1 LLLRWFLKENDPDF
15 KRSHRIF
22 SCGPG
27 PGARQARPVWGSLL
41 VIPLCLVLSAIG
53 SGGTASA
60 QTPQTNDSEEQRR
73 RSQQEA
79 EERKRLQEAPKVSLQ
94 EQVLSP
100 SEAEAL
106 QGTTLPEETP
116 CFRIE
121 HLVLELPESQ
131 TGAGPG
137 RSGVSLSR
145 FRFIQGELDRYS
157 GRRIGYQGLNLIV
170 RRLTAKLLA
179 RGYTTTRLGIPEQDL
194 HSGTLRITLIPGVIR
209 AIRFADP
216 STSGTWRSAFPARPG
231 DLLDLR
237 ALEQGLEQM
246 KRVTSQDVDIQIV
259 PGDQPGESDVVLAVR
274 RGKAWKVTA
283 TVDDSG
289 SESTGRMQGTLNLAL
304 DNPLGLS
311 DLFNVSVSHDL
322 NGHED
327 RYGTKGSGAYYSVPW
342 GFWTFTG
349 NASQYDYH
357 QTLAG
362 ASQAFVSSGKSS
374 DVALT
379 LGYLFHRNQSQKD
392 TFQLR
397 TGMRNG
403 HSYLDD
409 TEIEVQRRA
418 NSYCELG
425 WVHKQYLG
433 PAQLD
438 VTLAERWGV
447 PWFGAQPDF
456 PGQAPGSPTFYYR
469 ITTLEATV
477 MAPFTLGGR
486 AVRYTGTLRGQTT
499 PNTLY
504 ATEMFL
510 IGNRWT
516 VRGFD
521 GNLTLAGEKGA
532 LSRNEL
538 ETSLGP
544 RWLMGFVALDGG
556 RVYGPSTQGL
566 LGKSLVGGV
575 FGLRGAPFPGL
586 NGEAFLGGPL
596 AQPAQFPN
604 RWPVCG
610 FSLSYQY

>member
-1 LLLRWFLKENDPDF
+1 MD
-15 KRSHRIF
+15 
-22 SCGPG
+22 
-27 PGARQARPVWGSLL
+27 Q
-41 VIPLCLVLSAIG
+41 
-53 SGGTASA
+53 
-60 QTPQTNDSEEQRR
+60 
-73 RSQQEA
+73 
-79 EERKRLQEAPKVSLQ
+79 
-94 EQVLSP
+94 
-100 SEAEAL
+100 
-106 QGTTLPEETP
+106 
-116 CFRIE
+116 
-121 HLVLELPESQ
+121 
-131 TGAGPG
+131 
-137 RSGVSLSR
+137 
-145 FRFIQGELDRYS
+145 YS
-157 GRRIGYQGLNLIV
+157 GRCIGYQGLNLIV

-194 HSGTLRITLIPGVIR
+194 HSGTLRITIIPGVIR

-349 NASQYDYH
+349 TASQYDYH
-357 QTLAG
+357 QTILG

-477 MAPFTLGGR
+477 TAPFTLGGR

-538 ETSLGP
+538 ETGLGP
-544 RWLMGFVALDGG
+544 SWLMGFVALDGG

-566 LGKSLVGGV
+566 LGKSLMGGV
-575 FGLRGAPFPGL
+575 FGLRAAPFPGL
-586 NGEAFLGGPL
+586 SGEAFLGGPL
-596 AQPAQFPN
+596 AQPEKFPN

-610 FSLSYQY
+610 FSLSFQY